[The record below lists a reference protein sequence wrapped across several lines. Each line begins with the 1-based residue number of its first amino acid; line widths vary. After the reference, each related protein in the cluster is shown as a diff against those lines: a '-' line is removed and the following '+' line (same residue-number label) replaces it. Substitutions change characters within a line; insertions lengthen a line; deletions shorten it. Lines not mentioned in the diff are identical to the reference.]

1 MANKLTLIRG
11 IPGSG
16 KSTYAKDHYNCLILE
31 NDMFHI
37 RDGQYMWDKDS
48 MPDAIDWCMDTC
60 ERALSLG
67 MDVVVSNTFTK
78 RSVITKYFAL
88 ADRYGADYEVIRCTG
103 NYGNIHEV
111 PRFVLESMKRNF
123 DDWPGEKIV

>member
-31 NDMFHI
+31 NDMFHM

-78 RSVITKYFAL
+78 RSVITKYIEL
-88 ADRYGADYEVIRCTG
+88 ADIYGADYEVIRCTG